1 MLDNIFVSQSSCSK
15 PLNVVII
22 EPHRQQGRLLSD
34 LLKTQRHNFQ
44 IVLLENSELVFSL
57 MYGKMNID
65 ILFFDIEEE
74 SNTDNLALIK
84 GISPQTSLIHWSD
97 YQHPEVIE
105 LLYSLGVNSFCMK
118 ESDAAII
125 LEATDLAINYPQSL
139 YLDQKLHQCLPLLQ
153 N

>member
-1 MLDNIFVSQSSCSK
+1 MLDSIFLSQSSFSK

-22 EPHRQQGRLLSD
+22 EPYREQGRLLSD
-34 LLKTQRHNFQ
+34 LLKNQRPSLQ
-44 IVLLENSELVFSL
+44 IVLLESSELVFSL
-57 MYGKMNID
+57 MYGQMTID

-84 GISPQTSLIHWSD
+84 AISPQTSLIHWSD

-105 LLYSLGVNSFCMK
+105 LLYSLGVNSFCTK

-125 LEATDLAINYPQSL
+125 LEATDLAVNYPQSL
-139 YLDQKLHQCLPLLQ
+139 YLDQKLYQCLPLLQ